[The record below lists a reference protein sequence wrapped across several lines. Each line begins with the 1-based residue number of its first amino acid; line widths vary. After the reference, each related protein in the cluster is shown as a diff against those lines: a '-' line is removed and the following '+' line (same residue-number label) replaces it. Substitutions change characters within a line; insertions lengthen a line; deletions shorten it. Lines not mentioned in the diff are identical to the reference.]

1 MVEEGDVWQNAEV
14 PSVAEPSGDSS
25 SDSSSDTKPKT
36 HISYFF
42 LPQKPENTK
51 DLKVG
56 SLIAVM
62 VEEGDDW
69 QNAEIPAVAEPSGD
83 SSSDSS
89 SSDSSSSSDEEVT
102 ATMVTAG
109 KVSAGAP
116 VGKLH
121 EEQLHQH
128 GYDIFIY
135 ELHNEK
141 TCFLHICEK
150 RRRRSAPFFF
160 AS

>member
-1 MVEEGDVWQNAEV
+1 METFITNIF
-14 PSVAEPSGDSS
+14 
-25 SDSSSDTKPKT
+25 K
-36 HISYFF
+36 
-42 LPQKPENTK
+42 PQKPENTK

-69 QNAEIPAVAEPSGD
+69 QNAEIPVITEPSGD
-83 SSSDSS
+83 TSSDSS
-89 SSDSSSSSDEEVT
+89 SSDSSSSSSDEEVT
-102 ATMVTAG
+102 ATMATAG

-128 GYDIFIY
+128 GYI
-135 ELHNEK
+135 
-141 TCFLHICEK
+141 
-150 RRRRSAPFFF
+150 
-160 AS
+160 